1 MIYSHSRLSSFEQC
15 PLKFKYRYLDKIEP
29 KVQQSVEAFMGSMV
43 HNTLEKLYKDV
54 KFKKEN
60 SVEEVIEYYNKLWKE
75 GWSDSIRIV
84 RKEYKEENFRKM
96 GEQYLRDY
104 YKRYYP
110 FTDGKIIGIEKKIM
124 ISLDKKGGY
133 QLQGFIDRLMS
144 TGDGEY
150 EIHDYKTNIEVPQVE
165 YLKKD
170 RQLALYA
177 IAIIEKYQDAK
188 NVKLIWHFLSG
199 NKEIVI
205 EKTDEELE
213 KLRKDMIELIDKVE
227 SEKEFKQKVSALCNW
242 CEFRDICP
250 EWKHMVKTENL
261 EPNKFLEDSGV
272 ELVNKYAKLNDE
284 KKEIVEKIDKEL
296 EQIKEAIVKFCERE
310 KVNSLNGS
318 DYIARL
324 WAKYVAKFPGKNDE
338 KRKIINNI
346 LKDNNL
352 WDELSELDAF
362 KLSRIYDTLPPEVIK
377 KLDEFKKMEMIE
389 RVYLR
394 KKNSWQTP

>member
-15 PLKFKYRYLDKIEP
+15 PLKFKYRYIDLIKP

-60 SVEEVIEYYNKLWKE
+60 SVEEMIEYFNKIWKE
-75 GWSDSIRIV
+75 NWSDSIRIV

-96 GEQYLRDY
+96 GDQYLRDY

-124 ISLDKKGGY
+124 ISLDKEGKY

-150 EIHDYKTNIEVPQVE
+150 EIHDYKTNLEVPQME
-165 YLKKD
+165 YMKKD
-170 RQLALYA
+170 RQLALYS
-177 IAIIEKYQDAK
+177 IAILEKYQDAK

-205 EKTDEELE
+205 EKTNEELE
-213 KLRKDMIELIDKVE
+213 KLKTDIIELIDKVE
-227 SEKEFKQKVSALCNW
+227 SEKEFKHKPSALCGW

-250 EWKHMVKTENL
+250 EWKHLIKTEDL

-272 ELVNKYAKLNDE
+272 DLVNKYVELTDN
-284 KKEIVEKIDKEL
+284 KKEILEKVDKEIEL
-296 EQIKEAIVKFCERE
+296 VKEAIIKFCERE
-310 KVNSLNGS
+310 NVTSVNGS
-318 DYIARL
+318 NYISRI
-324 WAKYVAKFPGKNDE
+324 WVKDVSKFPGKNDDNRQE
-338 KRKIINNI
+338 LNKII
-346 LKDNNL
+346 KEGNL
-352 WDELSELDAF
+352 WAELSELDTF
-362 KLSRIYDTLPPEVIK
+362 KLSRIYDTLPAEITK
-377 KLDEFKKMEMIE
+377 KLDGLRKMERIE
-389 RVYLR
+389 RIYLKQ
-394 KKNSWQTP
+394 KK

>member
-1 MIYSHSRLSSFEQC
+1 MIYSHSRLSCFEQC
-15 PLKFKYRYLDKIEP
+15 PLKFKYQYLDKIEP

-43 HNTLEKLYKDV
+43 HSTLEKLYKDIR
-54 KFKKEN
+54 FKKEN
-60 SVEEVIEYYNKLWKE
+60 SIEELIEYYNKIWKE
-75 GWSDSIRIV
+75 NWSDSIRIV
-84 RKEYKEENFRKM
+84 RKEYNEENFRKM
-96 GEQYLRDY
+96 GEQYIRDY
-104 YKRYYP
+104 YERYYP

-124 ISLDKKGGY
+124 ISLDKEGKY

-144 TGDGEY
+144 TGDGKY
-150 EIHDYKTNIEVPQVE
+150 EIHDYKTNIEVPQEE

-205 EKTDEELE
+205 EKTNEELE
-213 KLRKDMIELIDKVE
+213 KLKADTIKLIDKIE
-227 SEKEFKQKVSALCNW
+227 SEKEFKQKPSALCKW
-242 CEFRDICP
+242 CEYRDICP
-250 EWKHMVKTENL
+250 EWKHIIKTENL

-272 ELVNKYAKLNDE
+272 ELVN
-284 KKEIVEKIDKEL
+284 
-296 EQIKEAIVKFCERE
+296 
-310 KVNSLNGS
+310 SLNGS
-318 DYIARL
+318 DYMARL
-324 WAKYVAKFPGKNDE
+324 WVKSVAKFPGKNDE
-338 KRKIINNI
+338 KRKIINKI

-362 KLSRIYDTLPPEVIK
+362 KLSKIYDTLPTKVTK

-389 RVYLR
+389 NVYLR
-394 KKNSWQTP
+394 KKKS

>member
-1 MIYSHSRLSSFEQC
+1 MIYSHSRLSCFEQC
-15 PLKFKYRYLDKIEP
+15 PLKFKYQYLDKIEP

-43 HNTLEKLYKDV
+43 HSTLEKLYKDIR
-54 KFKKEN
+54 FKKEN
-60 SVEEVIEYYNKLWKE
+60 SIEELIKYYNKIWKE
-75 GWSDSIRIV
+75 NWSDSIRIV
-84 RKEYKEENFRKM
+84 RKEYNEENFRKM
-96 GEQYLRDY
+96 GEQYIRDY
-104 YKRYYP
+104 YERYYP

-124 ISLDKKGGY
+124 ISLDKEGKY

-150 EIHDYKTNIEVPQVE
+150 EIHDYKTNIEVPQEE
-165 YLKKD
+165 YLRKD

-205 EKTDEELE
+205 EKTNEELE
-213 KLRKDMIELIDKVE
+213 KLKSDTIKLINKIEN
-227 SEKEFKQKVSALCNW
+227 EKEFKQKPSALCKW
-242 CEFRDICP
+242 CEYRDICP
-250 EWKHMVKTENL
+250 EWKHIIKTENL

-272 ELVNKYAKLNDE
+272 ELVNKYAKLNNE

-296 EQIKEAIVKFCERE
+296 EQIKKAIVKFCEKE

-318 DYIARL
+318 DYMARL
-324 WAKYVAKFPGKNDE
+324 WVKSVAKFPGKNDE
-338 KRKIINNI
+338 KRKIINKI

-362 KLSRIYDTLPPEVIK
+362 KLSKIYDTLPTKVTK
-377 KLDEFKKMEMIE
+377 KLDKFKKMEMIE
-389 RVYLR
+389 NVYLR
-394 KKNSWQTP
+394 KKKS